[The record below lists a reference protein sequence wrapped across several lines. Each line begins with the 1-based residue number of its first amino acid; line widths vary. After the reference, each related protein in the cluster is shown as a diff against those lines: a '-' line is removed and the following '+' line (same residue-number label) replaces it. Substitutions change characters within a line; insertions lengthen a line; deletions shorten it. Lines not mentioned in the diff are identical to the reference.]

1 MKRTWKNL
9 RDGLSKCIKK
19 RELLTRSGAAAGKL
33 PKCKL
38 FDQLQFLRD
47 SVSNKA
53 TVSNVLTEGSQVA
66 DYNEIATEPG
76 SPHEST
82 SRKGV
87 PKSTEPKAALSKRKR
102 KQLDEC
108 DELLIDALK
117 QSAPSEDQYSI
128 DPDKKFTESIIPILR
143 NLTPKKNRM
152 AKIEI
157 QQLLLKYEFDED

>member
-19 RELLTRSGAAAGKL
+19 RELMTRSGAAAGKL

-53 TVSNVLTEGSQVA
+53 TVSNVFTEGSQA
-66 DYNEIATEPG
+66 AHYNEIATEPV
-76 SPHEST
+76 SPHHSA
-82 SRKGV
+82 SKKRV
-87 PKSTEPKAALSKRKR
+87 SNSTEPKAGPSKRKR

-117 QSAPSEDQYSI
+117 QSAPSENQESI
-128 DPDKKFTESIIPILR
+128 DPDIKFTESIIPILR
-143 NLTPKKNRM
+143 NLTPKSKRL